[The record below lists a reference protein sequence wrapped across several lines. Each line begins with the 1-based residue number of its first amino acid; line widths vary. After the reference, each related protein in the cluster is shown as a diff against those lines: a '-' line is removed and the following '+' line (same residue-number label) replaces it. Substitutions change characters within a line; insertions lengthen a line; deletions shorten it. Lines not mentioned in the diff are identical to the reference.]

1 MCTTPTTRYVTVN
14 PPYFTCI
21 PDHEQMFEAAGAT
34 YISTLVALK
43 ISLGFFF
50 IHIFSHRRYYKIAI
64 YVMMGLSTVLG
75 LTYLPIGNFTCA
87 QFKAFP
93 GIVNK
98 CPQPLQNAASI
109 LFVMFS
115 IVNITSDF
123 ALTLMACTALWQAK
137 LPTPTKISAA
147 LLLCL
152 GSMGGVASSIRLA
165 IWFEPADIAKY
176 TQETLALVR
185 WILIEL
191 AFSVIAAN
199 LALTRPLFHSLMVKV
214 GLITQIGTTN
224 ATHQSAGGARN
235 PLPKSTRTASEGDER
250 LLSDSKR
257 GITVVVD
264 TEMTRMSHPKGPI
277 QRVEQF

>member
-1 MCTTPTTRYVTVN
+1 MSRCLR
-14 PPYFTCI
+14 PPCHIYQHSCRLEDLARLLLH
-21 PDHEQMFEAAGAT
+21 PHLLS
-34 YISTLVALK
+34 STLLQDC
-43 ISLGFFF
+43 
-50 IHIFSHRRYYKIAI
+50 HICHDGTFYCSRPY
-64 YVMMGLSTVLG
+64 LSS
-75 LTYLPIGNFTCA
+75 IGNFTCA

-98 CPQPLQNAASI
+98 CPQPLQNAASV

-235 PLPKSTRTASEGDER
+235 PLPKSARSASDGDER